1 MNLSNNKKI
10 EFEQIFTQHKEQII
24 RMLKYMGL
32 SDAMCADISQ
42 ETFIELLKEMA
53 KDVKI
58 DYPLAWLKRV
68 SRNKAINHFKSG
80 VMKYEDSNTEILDF
94 EPSKELVGNDVL
106 IQDCVNG
113 KILQFKEKHPARANA
128 IQEQL
133 DGVSIKEIA
142 QSIGRTDSATRE
154 YLSQSKKKIAEFLV
168 DCKEL
173 LEKQPK
179 SLKKGQA

>member
-1 MNLSNNKKI
+1 
-10 EFEQIFTQHKEQII
+10 
-24 RMLKYMGL
+24 
-32 SDAMCADISQ
+32 
-42 ETFIELLKEMA
+42 
-53 KDVKI
+53 
-58 DYPLAWLKRV
+58 
-68 SRNKAINHFKSG
+68 
-80 VMKYEDSNTEILDF
+80 MKYEDSNTEILDF

-106 IQDCVNG
+106 IQIALTEDFAV
-113 KILQFKEKHPARANA
+113 KEKHPARANA

-173 LEKQPK
+173 TRKTTKIIE
-179 SLKKGQA
+179 KGQA